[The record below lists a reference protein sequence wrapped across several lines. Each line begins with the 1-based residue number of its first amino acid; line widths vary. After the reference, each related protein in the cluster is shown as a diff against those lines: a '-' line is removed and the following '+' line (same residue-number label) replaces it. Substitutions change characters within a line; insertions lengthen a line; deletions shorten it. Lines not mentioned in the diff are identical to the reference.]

1 METLI
6 KKSSKSIINIWFYD
20 DVNSIDKKLVE
31 SETSSLQSLE
41 SAYLEW
47 WKK

>member
-6 KKSSKSIINIWFYD
+6 KKSNKTVVNMWFYD
-20 DVNSIDKKLVE
+20 DVNFINNKLIE
-31 SETSSLQSLE
+31 SETSLLQSLD